1 VDILLTLTLDE
12 ILEAVQGGLYLDGR
26 NYAYNSITTDTRQL
40 EYGSL
45 FIALRGEN
53 FNGNKFVEEA
63 ANSGACICIVDEIL
77 FDSNDIVKSV
87 TVIKVE
93 NTKEALK
100 NLAKCYRS
108 KLSLKVIGITGSTG
122 KTSTKDLVAAV
133 LSSKFKVFKT
143 KGNFNNE
150 IGLPLMIF
158 NLDESYEV
166 AVLEMGMSNLGEI
179 NALADIARPDIG
191 IITNIGI
198 SHIENLK
205 TRENI
210 LKAKMEI
217 ANFFNK
223 HNTLIING
231 DNDLLEPIK
240 DTNYKIIKIGTQKE
254 FDYSAMNIILNEE
267 NIKFEVK
274 EPENVDGEFSVDV
287 PVPGHHNVLNSL
299 LAVACGRCL
308 GLDHEEI
315 SNGIK
320 TLEATSR
327 RLDIIKKDNIT
338 IVDDC
343 YNASPDS
350 MKAALDV
357 VTNMKGKRKIAV
369 LGTMKELGEDAVVYH
384 KEVGAYAAEKHI
396 DFLITVGEYNEAFRE
411 GFKKEE
417 SFKAFNDC
425 AEAAKFIVESL
436 IEEDIILV
444 KASRSMRF
452 ETIVEK
458 LKD

>member
-1 VDILLTLTLDE
+1 MLTLTLDE
-12 ILEAVQGGLYLDGR
+12 ILRAVKGELYQDGGDYLFK
-26 NYAYNSITTDTRQL
+26 SITTDTRKL
-40 EYGSL
+40 EPGSL

-53 FNGNKFVEEA
+53 FNGNKFAVEA
-63 ANSGACICIVDEIL
+63 ANKGTRICIVDEIL
-77 FDSNDIVKSV
+77 FGLNDIDESV

-93 NTKEALK
+93 NTKKALK
-100 NLAKCYRS
+100 DLAKYYRS

-158 NLDESYEV
+158 NLDDTYEA
-166 AVLEMGMSNLGEI
+166 AVLEMGMSDLGEI
-179 NALADIARPDIG
+179 RALADIARPDIG

-217 ANFFNK
+217 TEFFNE
-223 HNTLIING
+223 HNTLIVNG
-231 DNDLLEPIK
+231 DNDLLNTIK
-240 DTNYKIIKIGTQKE
+240 NVNFNLIKIGTQKE
-254 FDYSAMNIILNEE
+254 FDYSALNIILNEE
-267 NIKFEVK
+267 SIKFEANEK
-274 EPENVDGEFSVDV
+274 KHNISKFTIDV
-287 PVPGHHNVLNSL
+287 PVPGKHNILNSL

-308 GLDHEEI
+308 GLAYDEI
-315 SNGIK
+315 SKGIK

-327 RLDIIKKDNIT
+327 RLDIIKKGNIT

-350 MKAALDV
+350 MRAALDV
-357 VTNMKGKRKIAV
+357 VSNIKGKRRIAV
-369 LGTMKELGEDAVVYH
+369 LGTMKELGENAFDYH
-384 KEVGAYAAEKHI
+384 KEIGSYAAEKHI
-396 DFLITVGEYNEAFRE
+396 DLFITVGEYSEAF
-411 GFKKEE
+411 KKG
-417 SFKAFNDC
+417 FNDNKKFE
-425 AEAAKFIVESL
+425 AFHDNESAAKFIVENL
-436 IEEDIILV
+436 KAEDIILI
-444 KASRSMRF
+444 KASRSMKF

-458 LKD
+458 LKN

>member
-12 ILEAVQGGLYLDGR
+12 ILKAVKGELYQDGTDYTYK
-26 NYAYNSITTDTRQL
+26 NITTDTRKL
-40 EYGSL
+40 EPGSL

-53 FNGNKFVEEA
+53 FNGNKFAVEA
-63 ANSGACICIVDEIL
+63 SNKGACICIVDEIL
-77 FDSNDIVKSV
+77 FGLNDINKSV
-87 TVIKVE
+87 TIIKVE

-100 NLAKCYRS
+100 NLAKYYRS

-158 NLDESYEV
+158 NLDDTYEV

-179 NALADIARPDIG
+179 RALADIARPDIG

-217 ANFFNK
+217 AEFFNGD
-223 HNTLIING
+223 NTLIVNG
-231 DNDLLEPIK
+231 DNDLLDTIK
-240 DTNYKIIKIGTQKE
+240 NVKYNLIKIGTQKE
-254 FDYSAMNIILNEE
+254 FDYTALNIILNEE
-267 NIKFEVK
+267 NIKFEVNEK
-274 EPENVDGEFSVDV
+274 RDYVSGFIIDV
-287 PVPGHHNVLNSL
+287 PVPGRHNILNSL
-299 LAVACGRCL
+299 LAVSCGRCL
-308 GLDHEEI
+308 GLNYDEI
-315 SNGIK
+315 SKGIR

-327 RLDIIKKDNIT
+327 RLDIIKKNSIT

-350 MKAALDV
+350 MRAALDV
-357 VTNMKGKRKIAV
+357 ISNIKGKRRIAV
-369 LGTMKELGEDAVVYH
+369 LGTMKELGENAFKYH
-384 KEVGAYAAEKHI
+384 EEIGSYAAEKHV
-396 DFLITVGEYNEAFRE
+396 DLFITVGEYSEAFKK
-411 GFKKEE
+411 GYNNNDNFKV
-417 SFKAFNDC
+417 FNDNET
-425 AEAAKFIVESL
+425 ASKFIAQNLRS
-436 IEEDIILV
+436 EDIILV
-444 KASRSMRF
+444 KASRSMEF

-458 LKD
+458 LKN